1 MGAGSLRDSDPSGG
15 EGDLS
20 KKKAVYRTSRPQE
33 LKSTRD
39 TAIWS
44 NKKSKVIGGHF
55 WPVHLQENKSR
66 TLIGCILGGK
76 ECDGQLARLRPE
88 RLRMR
93 LRALSVCQN

>member
-20 KKKAVYRTSRPQE
+20 NKQPVYRTSRPQE

-66 TLIGCILGGK
+66 TLIGYILGGK
-76 ECDGQLARLRPE
+76 ECDGQLA
-88 RLRMR
+88 
-93 LRALSVCQN
+93 